1 MSTLGAGRP
10 DAADGIRIL
19 PAEARTAAQAAE
31 PLGVEA
37 GTIANSLT
45 FRAVFLD
52 RVEPLLA
59 VTWGPTPHTSRR
71 SSGRPR

>member
-1 MSTLGAGRP
+1 MSTLRAGQP

-52 RVEPLLA
+52 RVEPL
-59 VTWGPTPHTSRR
+59 R
-71 SSGRPR
+71 